1 MPNAPKSSQFVV
13 VLVTCPNR
21 QAGETIGR
29 TLVEERL
36 AACANV
42 IPGVTSIYRWQG
54 KVCRDREVLL
64 LIKTRRS
71 RFAALTRRVQ
81 DLHAYAVPE
90 IVALSLHRLPPV
102 SRLGAGRHG
111 VTPPKLARSFRTAD
125 S

>member
-71 RFAALTRRVQ
+71 RFVALTRRVQ

-90 IVALSLHRLPPV
+90 IVALPLSTGSPPY
-102 SRLGAGRHG
+102 
-111 VTPPKLARSFRTAD
+111 LAWVLDATA
-125 S
+125 

>member
-13 VLVTCPNR
+13 VLVTCPDR

-29 TLVEERL
+29 ILVEEHL
-36 AACANV
+36 AACTNV

-71 RFAALTRRVQ
+71 RFAALAGRVRE
-81 DLHAYAVPE
+81 LHSYAVPE
-90 IVALSLHRLPPV
+90 IVAVPVAAGSPPY
-102 SRLGAGRHG
+102 
-111 VTPPKLARSFRTAD
+111 LAWVLDATA
-125 S
+125 

>member
-1 MPNAPKSSQFVV
+1 MPNAPRSSQFVV

-21 QAGETIGR
+21 QVGETIGR

-54 KVCRDREVLL
+54 KVCQDREVLL

-71 RFAALTRRVQ
+71 RFAALTCRVQ
-81 DLHAYAVPE
+81 TLHSYAVPE
-90 IVALSLHRLPPV
+90 IVALPLFAGSPPY
-102 SRLGAGRHG
+102 
-111 VTPPKLARSFRTAD
+111 LAWVWDATA
-125 S
+125 